1 MEATM
6 TNGIEYTYNRNE
18 IDEKI
23 VKTIETIEKVIKENN
38 YRVTGTKEDFEEYSM
53 LEYKNFSKNQM
64 KNIQKYCF
72 WVQRKPTLRRINS
85 FFSLLSRL
93 FEVKRVT
100 VKVSLKEE
108 KIQNA
113 RKEWLKVRNE
123 ADKLLTI
130 YKEEKS
136 DFYKKGLV
144 VK

>member
-1 MEATM
+1 MNISETPDRCVIIK
-6 TNGIEYTYNRNE
+6 IEDDN
-18 IDEKI
+18 I
-23 VKTIETIEKVIKENN
+23 
-38 YRVTGTKEDFEEYSM
+38 F
-53 LEYKNFSKNQM
+53 YKKA
-64 KNIQKYCF
+64 
-72 WVQRKPTLRRINS
+72 
-85 FFSLLSRL
+85 
-93 FEVKRVT
+93 